1 MSESSTP
8 HGARAQAAA
17 VITRLPCQRHLFDIP
32 EDIAYLNCAYMS
44 PLLRRVTEAGQ
55 RAVARKAHPWDITP
69 ADFFS
74 DVAVARR
81 RFAQLLGGGTG
92 EDDIAIVPAVS
103 YGMAVACANL
113 PLARGQTVLLL
124 DEEFPSVILPWRER
138 AREAGARAVL
148 LPRPA
153 DDDWTS
159 VILEAID
166 ERTAIAALPAL
177 HWTDG
182 ALIDL
187 PRVAARL
194 HDVGAALAVDATQS
208 LGAMPFPMSEVRP
221 DFLVAASYKWLLGPY
236 SLGFL
241 YVAPQR
247 QNGRPIE
254 HNWITRV
261 GSQDFTA
268 LTNYAGELGFQPGAR
283 RFDVGETPNFA
294 LMPMAIAALDQILE
308 WGVPHIAE
316 TIASLTGSLVARA
329 AEHGLEAVP
338 AVRRAPHYVGLRFPA
353 GVPPELAQ
361 RLAAERVF
369 VSVRGRGAL
378 RVTPHVYNTEAE
390 IDRLVAAIAA
400 ASSSTGS
407 DVL

>member
-1 MSESSTP
+1 MTK
-8 HGARAQAAA
+8 
-17 VITRLPCQRHLFDIP
+17 LPCQRHLFDIP
-32 EDIAYLNCAYMS
+32 EDVAYLNCAYMS
-44 PLLRRVTEAGQ
+44 PLLRQVTDAGQ

-69 ADFFS
+69 AHFFS

-81 RFAQLLGGGTG
+81 RFAQLLGGGAG

-138 AREAGARAVL
+138 AREAGAQAVL

-166 ERTAIAALPAL
+166 ERTAVAALPAL

-187 PRVAARL
+187 PRVGVRL
-194 HDVGAALAVDATQS
+194 REVGAALAVDATQS

-241 YVAPQR
+241 YVAPQH

-254 HNWITRV
+254 YNWITRM
-261 GSQDFTA
+261 GSEDFAA
-268 LTNYAGELGFQPGAR
+268 LTNYTEESRFQLGAR
-283 RFDVGETPNFA
+283 RYDVGETSNFA
-294 LMPMAIAALDQILE
+294 LMPMAIAALDQILA
-308 WGVPHIAE
+308 WGVPNLAE
-316 TIASLTGSLVARA
+316 TIAVLTETLVARA
-329 AEHGLEAVP
+329 AALGLGAVP
-338 AVRRAPHYVGLRFPA
+338 AARRAPHYVGLRFPG
-353 GVPPELAQ
+353 GVPAALPQ
-361 RLAAERVF
+361 RLAAERVYA
-369 VSVRGRGAL
+369 SVRGRRTL
-378 RVTPHVYNTEAE
+378 RVTPHVYTTDAD
-390 IDRLVAAIAA
+390 IDRLIGAIAA
-400 ASSSTGS
+400 AS
-407 DVL
+407 

>member
-1 MSESSTP
+1 M
-8 HGARAQAAA
+8 
-17 VITRLPCQRHLFDIP
+17 ITRLPCQRHLFDIP

-208 LGAMPFPMSEVRP
+208 LGAMPFAMTAVRP

-241 YVAPQR
+241 YVAPQH

-254 HNWITRV
+254 RNWITRV

-338 AVRRAPHYVGLRFPA
+338 AARRAPHYVGLRFPA

-378 RVTPHVYNTEAE
+378 RVTPHVYNTVAD
-390 IDRLVAAIAA
+390 IDRLIGAIAA

>member
-1 MSESSTP
+1 MP
-8 HGARAQAAA
+8 
-17 VITRLPCQRHLFDIP
+17 RLPSQRHLFDIP
-32 EDIAYLNCAYMS
+32 DDVAYLNCAYMS

-74 DVAVARR
+74 EVAEARR
-81 RFAQLLGGGTG
+81 RFATLLGGGAV

-113 PLARGQTVLLL
+113 PLERGQTVLLL

-153 DDDWTS
+153 DDDWTR

-166 ERTAIAALPAL
+166 PHTAVAALPAL

-194 HDVGAALAVDATQS
+194 REVGAALAVDATQS
-208 LGAMPFPMSEVRP
+208 LGAMPFAMSEVKP
-221 DFLVAASYKWLLGPY
+221 DFLVCAAYKWLLGPY

-241 YVAPQR
+241 YVAPRYQ
-247 QNGRPIE
+247 QGRPVE
-254 HNWITRV
+254 HNWITQA
-261 GSQDFTA
+261 GSHDFSA
-268 LTNYAGELGFQPGAR
+268 LTTYAGELVFQPGAR
-283 RFDVGETPNFA
+283 RFDVGETSNFA
-294 LMPMAIAALDQILE
+294 LMPMAIAALDQLLE
-308 WGVPHIAE
+308 WGVPRIAE
-316 TIASLTGSLVARA
+316 TIAVLTDRLVTRA
-329 AEHGLEAVP
+329 AALGLEAVP
-338 AVRRAPHYVGLRFPA
+338 AARRAPHYVGLRFPE
-353 GVPPELAQ
+353 GVPPELPQ
-361 RLAAERVF
+361 RLAAERVY
-369 VSVRGRGAL
+369 VSVRGRGTL
-378 RVTPHVYNTEAE
+378 RVTPHVYNTEAD
-390 IDRLVAAIAA
+390 IDRLIGAIAA
-400 ASSSTGS
+400 ASQTA
-407 DVL
+407 